1 MEKLLQPLKPE
12 GFGDEIW
19 KSLTNPPDT
28 ETDLLSDGE
37 HHPSPQHSPVA
48 RGTKRTA
55 DDVTKHDW
63 GYLGTEYS
71 RVNVPPPSAAMP
83 IEAGANDIDNDNEEY
98 KPSVYIRSKI
108 LYSLSVTFLRCTF
121 GNI

>member
-12 GFGDEIW
+12 GFSDEIW
-19 KSLTNPPDT
+19 KSLTNPPDA

-37 HHPSPQHSPVA
+37 HHLSPQHSPIA

-55 DDVTKHDW
+55 DGDIKHDW
-63 GYLGTEYS
+63 AYLGNEYS
-71 RVNVPPPSAAMP
+71 RFNAQPPLPVMP
-83 IEAGANDIDNDNEEY
+83 IETRADGGDDDNEEY